1 MSDRVQD
8 RQAKRAAARK
18 PLDDYDTSPY
28 GLSRA
33 NRRARLDK
41 LAPVDNGRSNRSDA
55 PPAKTARAKRIRES
69 RAYKRMARKAGW

>member
-1 MSDRVQD
+1 MNDRTAA

-18 PLDDYDTSPY
+18 SPDDYETSPY

-41 LAPVDNGRSNRSDA
+41 LAPPDNGRSNRSDN
-55 PPAKTARAKRIRES
+55 PPDKSARAKRIREG
-69 RAYKRMARKAGW
+69 RAYKRMARKEGW